1 MLFLLHKEPP
11 KKKLKIAWRYEN
23 QSPKAEE
30 FSGKV
35 TNHHFNLNKTVSQDA
50 LTDVLTHWSFDS
62 MSFDTGN
69 IYHGLYNDIS
79 QAVESFKID
88 PKAPGTNMMRIGISD
103 IGSALL
109 SCPND
114 GTTALMLFLYRLRA
128 LARSHLIVIVL
139 TLSND
144 FFVNHEENSSTHR
157 RLTELVDFAFSLTAF
172 GKEERQNGLFKDHHG
187 LIELVKAAPLNCLQN
202 AHVSVGTK
210 HLFKSLRTKFSISPM
225 HLPPDLV
232 YAVDAIVRL
241 EHTPHLDLEDVIAA
255 GSRPGVGTDHAA
267 APHAH
272 DRSTGRSARPGR
284 PARPHR
290 PRYVHR

>member
-1 MLFLLHKEPP
+1 MAFESKLFRLIFSCILHYFKGKEEEE
-11 KKKLKIAWRYEN
+11 KLKIAWRYEN

-50 LTDVLTHWSFDS
+50 LTDVLTHWTFDS
-62 MSFDTGN
+62 MSFDIGN
-69 IYHGLYNDIS
+69 VYHGLYNDIR

-225 HLPPDLV
+225 HLPPDLGESQTTE
-232 YAVDAIVRL
+232 AMKN
-241 EHTPHLDLEDVIAA
+241 LDF
-255 GSRPGVGTDHAA
+255 
-267 APHAH
+267 
-272 DRSTGRSARPGR
+272 
-284 PARPHR
+284 
-290 PRYVHR
+290 